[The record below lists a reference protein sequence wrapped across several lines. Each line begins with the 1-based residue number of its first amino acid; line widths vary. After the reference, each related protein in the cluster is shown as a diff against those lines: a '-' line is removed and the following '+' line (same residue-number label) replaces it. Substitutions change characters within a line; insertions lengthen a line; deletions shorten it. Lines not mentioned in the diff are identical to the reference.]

1 MGTWGSGIYDD
12 DFAADLRNSVAI
24 VCKVPS
30 GGDRLT
36 EILLQLHGITSES
49 EDETTFWLV
58 LADQF
63 ERRGIECPGVFTTAL
78 SIIESG
84 ADLSRLKD
92 QDADERFL
100 KKRAVVLEAL
110 ATRLRAPR
118 PFRPRSMPRKPP
130 DLVLEVGSVFAFPT
144 MNGFACSPW
153 RLPRDG
159 PFATNGWGAFVV
171 LDCGRAFDWLPWC
184 ALASLTVEP
193 SRKPT
198 IDDAIHANLI
208 FHLQT
213 DGAARCVPKRSDAKT
228 MQLELIGRIA
238 LDPNC
243 VKPHLSK
250 WSINDAIEC
259 GWSIANA
266 GYSTS
271 VQGLPRGPQL
281 LSLMARNV
289 G

>member
-1 MGTWGSGIYDD
+1 MGTWGTGIYDD
-12 DFAADLRNSVAI
+12 DFAADLKSSVAL

-30 GGDRLT
+30 DGDRLT
-36 EILLQLHGITSES
+36 EILLEQHGVTSER

-58 LADQF
+58 VADQF
-63 ERRGIECPGVFTTAL
+63 ERRGIECPGVFATAL

-92 QDADERFL
+92 QGADESFL
-100 KKRAVVLEAL
+100 KERAVVLDAL
-110 ATRLRAPR
+110 AAKLKAPR
-118 PFRPRSMPRKPP
+118 PFRPRTTPRKPP
-130 DLVLEVGSVFAFPT
+130 DLVLEVGEVYAFPT

-153 RLPRDG
+153 RPPREG
-159 PFATNGWGAFVV
+159 PFELDGWGALIV

-198 IDDAIHANLI
+198 IEDAIQANLI

-213 DGAARCVPKRSDAKT
+213 HGAARCVPKRSDAKT
-228 MQLELIGRIA
+228 MRLEKIGRVS
-238 LDPNC
+238 LDSSK
-243 VKPHLSK
+243 VEPHLSK
-250 WSINDAIEC
+250 LSINFAIEC

-266 GYSTS
+266 GYSAS
-271 VQGLPRGPQL
+271 AQGLPRGPRL
-281 LSLMARNV
+281 VSLMRNV